1 MALRNLLPKRV
12 SRHRILGGPLRGMRL
27 YGSWYNYPRAILGSA
42 EKELLAWFT
51 RNVEAGETWIDVGA
65 HYGYTSLAL
74 SRQVGESGRVFAC
87 EPALGTA
94 GCLALTREA
103 NGLKQMI
110 VAPFAL
116 GDVTTLSFQGSLEEY
131 LGMAR
136 IDPAAA
142 ARRAAADRG
151 HPAYMVA
158 LDWAWPMLCGGD
170 ERISGI
176 KIDVQ
181 GDEAAVLRGMK
192 ETLRAQRPKLVVEYH
207 GNADLDEV
215 LNALESAGY
224 SRLGLDIDSGASA
237 ETDRLVHGHNY
248 HFRLRRNER

>member
-1 MALRNLLPKRV
+1 MALRKLLPKRV
-12 SRHRILGGPLRGMRL
+12 SRHRILLGPLRGMRI

-42 EKELLAWFT
+42 EKELLAWFS

-74 SRQVGESGRVFAC
+74 CKQVGESGRVFAC

-103 NGLKQMI
+103 NGLKQMV
-110 VAPFAL
+110 VAPFGL
-116 GDVTTLSFQGSLEEY
+116 GDVPALSFQGALEEY

-136 IDPAAA
+136 IDPDAAA
-142 ARRAAADRG
+142 KRAAAERG
-151 HPAYMVA
+151 HPAYVVA
-158 LDWAWPMLCGGD
+158 LDWAWPILCRGD
-170 ERISGI
+170 DRVSGV

-181 GDEAAVLRGMK
+181 GDEAAVLRGMQK
-192 ETLRAQRPKLVVEYH
+192 TLRAQRPKLVVEYH

-215 LNALESAGY
+215 LKALESAGY
-224 SRLGLDIDSGASA
+224 SRRGRDIDSGATRD
-237 ETDRLVHGHNY
+237 TDRLVHGHNY
-248 HFRLRRNER
+248 HFRKL